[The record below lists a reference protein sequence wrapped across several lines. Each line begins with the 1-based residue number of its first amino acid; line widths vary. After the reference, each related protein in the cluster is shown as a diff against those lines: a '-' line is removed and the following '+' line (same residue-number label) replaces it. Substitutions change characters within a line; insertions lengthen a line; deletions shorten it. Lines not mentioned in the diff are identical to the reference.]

1 MMGRF
6 MANPAHVM
14 LLGLLASGCVNDTHA
29 DASAPPAEARRLPG
43 TGGIMAPP
51 SDPDAAI
58 RSEFAAIERKGTA
71 QAYALFAQRHP
82 DHALADEARR
92 RAAALDAR
100 IPRNATPSSCPGGD
114 PRNCGPSS

>member
-1 MMGRF
+1 MT
-6 MANPAHVM
+6 NPAHVM
-14 LLGLLASGCVNDTHA
+14 LFGLLAGGCVNDTRA
-29 DASAPPAEARRLPG
+29 DESPPPSETHRLPG

-58 RSEFAAIERKGTA
+58 RSEFAAIERRGTA

-92 RAAALDAR
+92 RAAALQAKT
-100 IPRNATPSSCPGGD
+100 PYPANATSCPGGD
-114 PRNCGPSS
+114 SRNCEPSS